1 LNFAHK
7 CPKRGTGQVIRTITA
22 VINHSMATIKADY
35 RYSCNK
41 KLGLKIVVPWPSGFV
56 FGDHMTTKFAF
67 KQCENGALA
76 SDHRGIVAG
85 FREKKL

>member
-1 LNFAHK
+1 M
-7 CPKRGTGQVIRTITA
+7 PKKRDGTGNQNITA